1 MNEWVLDLGDI
12 IYDNIEEYVTN
23 DIGSKFK
30 NLFFT
35 SSDINSN
42 NPDFPAVVIKEM
54 PSTEMGMTLD
64 NDGIN
69 AVMYGVQVEVFSNK
83 SQAECKRVMKS
94 VLNILKQM
102 QFTIN
107 EMPVFDNG
115 DLYRL
120 VIRARRLVGGND
132 IIN

>member
-1 MNEWVLDLGDI
+1 MNEWILDLGDV

-23 DIGSKFK
+23 DLGNKYK

-42 NPDFPAVVIKEM
+42 NPDFPAVVIKEL
-54 PSTEMGMTLD
+54 PSTEMGVTLV

-69 AVMYGVQVEVFSNK
+69 AVMYGVQVEVVTNK
-83 SQAECKRVMKS
+83 SQGDAKRVMKS
-94 VLNILKQM
+94 VINILKQM
-102 QFTIN
+102 QFTIH
-107 EMPVFDNG
+107 EMPRFYND

-120 VIRARRLVGGND
+120 IIRARRVIGGND
-132 IIN
+132 IV